1 MLGIFA
7 TIPII
12 FFALVVEFCTFAD
25 VSLGVAMNNSS
36 MNISPIVTNSDNEYT
51 FRKNSI
57 SLYGQKSLL
66 RQTLFFTG
74 KTEIVNI
81 SRDPLT
87 VNGTEIAE
95 QKSQGIRSIEL
106 SAMQYLYTD
115 RMGWRHHV
123 QFGYNIHGNQS
134 GSELQ
139 FALPNDEYGASLVVI
154 RAKKPR
160 GVITPI
166 LNGMMGIVDVPI
178 KRLEVGTF
186 FGRNYSYAEA
196 SGLIIQPISKK
207 ISLKAFGKLRRY
219 NLQQNATAFIDE
231 EKVMGGI
238 IFKNPQHNSLEFN
251 LYHDFVSNE
260 FGSSVGLNYFIG
272 RKKTD
277 IETKMLNY
285 YEKKY
290 VKKQKT
296 TKSSDDKRKEIEQM
310 VDDILEERGF

>member
-1 MLGIFA
+1 MLRVFV
-7 TIPII
+7 II
-12 FFALVVEFCTFAD
+12 FFSLVVEFCTFAD

-36 MNISPIVTNSDNEYT
+36 MDAPPIVTNSDNEYT

-66 RQTLFFTG
+66 KQTLFFTG

-81 SRDPLT
+81 SRDSLV
-87 VNGTEIAE
+87 VNGTQIA
-95 QKSQGIRSIEL
+95 QQQNQGIRSLEL
-106 SAMQYLYTD
+106 SAMQYLYTI
-115 RMGWRHHV
+115 RGWRHHV
-123 QFGYNIHGNQS
+123 QFGYNAKGIQG
-134 GSELQ
+134 GGELQ
-139 FALPNDEYGASLVVI
+139 FALPNDEYGVSWVVS

-178 KRLEVGTF
+178 KRLEIGAF
-186 FGRNYSYAEA
+186 AGKNYNYVEVNS
-196 SGLIIQPISKK
+196 LIIKPISKK
-207 ISLKAFGKLRRY
+207 ISLKTFGKLRMY
-219 NLQQNATAFIDE
+219 DLQKDSPVFTDE
-231 EKVMGGI
+231 GKFMGGI
-238 IFKNPQHNSLEFN
+238 IFKNRKHNSIEFN
-251 LYHDFVSNE
+251 LYHDFISKE

-272 RKKTD
+272 RKNSD

-290 VKKQKT
+290 VKKQKSG
-296 TKSSDDKRKEIEQM
+296 KSADEKKKELELM